1 MQGKVRKTRVLPI
14 VLATVLALSVSTN
27 AFPLMGYAAETST
40 PVSSEEEIIEVIEV
54 PTADLGAEES
64 EEEEPAEEPEEKP
77 EEEPAN
83 EETAEEI
90 PAEEVSA
97 EEASAEESLIE
108 AELPAAEPDTDAPAE
123 ESSTEK
129 SAEESAAT
137 EESVAK
143 PVTAEESRAVE
154 AEASTEPKAAGLSSD
169 EASGSSSSGHHLA
182 FASDY
187 HGTEGSIQ
195 NAFTGMPD
203 DVEYVSLIGD
213 MVGDRGNMQPAYDS
227 AMILDQVREI
237 FPELD
242 NTNVSI
248 IWGSHDKNV
257 NDEGTGIVKVM
268 GGTGSEPIYKGTN
281 EDSSPAYY
289 IYAIAHYDMSN
300 GDGESTEAAAGFKT
314 WVDGINHTI
323 PVIVLCHVPIQ
334 ASRGDNKGASYWNE
348 ALNYAA
354 TGREG
359 ITTTD
364 QTADIIRNVLFL
376 HGHNHTNDRAEHYFG
391 AGTEMD
397 VQVDNSSEQSTYEP
411 VPGERPPFGPGG
423 RAEGV
428 LSNIYY
434 TSLTAGYLKTS
445 GNATLVTVQD
455 GALILTKYNGGQ
467 TVSLGTNG
475 DTDDSMGDSFTIPAQ
490 RHIEGAGVEENVMM
504 ATCDHN
510 GDYDLVVYCT
520 VCSEELYRTH
530 VTTEAAGHKW
540 GGWTLTREATVEAE
554 GEESRVC
561 SVCGKTENR
570 AVSRLNPGSFVDP
583 GTSDQK
589 EDTDEQETPAES
601 GKESEQKSDEDQKE
615 KAADTRTETEKKSG
629 ENGTEG
635 PAYSAVAATLSVGSP
650 LTGDESSPMLWLGLV
665 ALSLVALTAAVR
677 WKNSAE

>member
-1 MQGKVRKTRVLPI
+1 MQGKKRKTRVLPFMLAA
-14 VLATVLALSVSTN
+14 VLSISVNTT
-27 AFPLMGYAAETST
+27 AIPLMGYAAEVSTSVNT
-40 PVSSEEEIIEVIEV
+40 EEEPAKEIEEPAADLNTAEQDEAEPAEEEPTEEEPTEVVSAETEPIEEEPVTAVPTEEELPTAESVTDVHAEEAAAEESTGEPVTDQESGSEDSAVSSEE
-54 PTADLGAEES
+54 
-64 EEEEPAEEPEEKP
+64 
-77 EEEPAN
+77 
-83 EETAEEI
+83 
-90 PAEEVSA
+90 
-97 EEASAEESLIE
+97 ASS
-108 AELPAAEPDTDAPAE
+108 D
-123 ESSTEK
+123 
-129 SAEESAAT
+129 
-137 EESVAK
+137 
-143 PVTAEESRAVE
+143 
-154 AEASTEPKAAGLSSD
+154 PKAAGLSSD
-169 EASGSSSSGHHLA
+169 GEAGRSSNEAAGSSSNEHHLA

-195 NAFTGMPD
+195 NAFTGMPE
-203 DVEYVSLIGD
+203 DVEYVGMIGD

-227 AMILDQVREI
+227 AMILDRVREV
-237 FPELD
+237 FPDLD

-248 IWGSHDKNV
+248 IWGTHDQNV

-268 GGTGSEPIYKGTN
+268 GGTGSEPVYKGTN

-354 TGREG
+354 TGKEG

-475 DTDDSMGDSFTIPAQ
+475 NTNDLMGDSFTIPAQ
-490 RHIEGAGVEENVMM
+490 RHIEGSGVEENVMS

-530 VTTEAAGHKW
+530 FTTEAAGHTW
-540 GGWTLTREATVEAE
+540 GSWTLVREATVEAE
-554 GEESRVC
+554 GEESRNC
-561 SVCGKTENR
+561 SVCGKTESR
-570 AVSRLNPGSFVDP
+570 AISKLNPSSFDDP
-583 GTSDQK
+583 ENSEQK
-589 EDTDEQETPAES
+589 ADTDDKETPAES
-601 GKESEQKSDEDQKE
+601 GKKSEQKSDEEQKE
-615 KAADTRTETEKKSG
+615 RSADAKAETEQKSG
-629 ENGTEG
+629 ETGTEG
-635 PAYSAVAATLSVGSP
+635 PANSAVADSTSAGSP
-650 LTGDESSPMLWLGLV
+650 LTGDDNSPVLWLILEC
-665 ALSLVALTAAVR
+665 LSLAALTATGK
-677 WKNSAE
+677 WKRNDL

>member
-1 MQGKVRKTRVLPI
+1 MIDNGVLTYYAGKKEKDKSIAVHAGCGLVYKCEYNRDSAHGLCGGGVEPIEEEPTEAVSAEAEPIEEEPVTAVPTEEELPT
-14 VLATVLALSVSTN
+14 AESVTDVH
-27 AFPLMGYAAETST
+27 AEEAAAEEST
-40 PVSSEEEIIEVIEV
+40 GEPVTDQESGSEDSAVSSEE
-54 PTADLGAEES
+54 
-64 EEEEPAEEPEEKP
+64 
-77 EEEPAN
+77 
-83 EETAEEI
+83 
-90 PAEEVSA
+90 
-97 EEASAEESLIE
+97 ASS
-108 AELPAAEPDTDAPAE
+108 D
-123 ESSTEK
+123 
-129 SAEESAAT
+129 
-137 EESVAK
+137 
-143 PVTAEESRAVE
+143 
-154 AEASTEPKAAGLSSD
+154 PKAAGLSSD
-169 EASGSSSSGHHLA
+169 GEAGRSSNEAAGSSSNEHHLA

-195 NAFTGMPD
+195 NAFTGMPE
-203 DVEYVSLIGD
+203 DVEYVGMIGD

-227 AMILDQVREI
+227 AMILDRVREV
-237 FPELD
+237 FPDLD

-248 IWGSHDKNV
+248 IWGTHDQNV

-268 GGTGSEPIYKGTN
+268 GGTGSEPVYKGAN

-354 TGREG
+354 TGKEG

-475 DTDDSMGDSFTIPAQ
+475 NTNDLMGDSFTIPAQ
-490 RHIEGAGVEENVMM
+490 RHIEGSGVEENVMP

-530 VTTEAAGHKW
+530 FTTEAAGHTW
-540 GGWTLTREATVEAE
+540 GSWTLVREATVEAE
-554 GEESRVC
+554 GEESRNC
-561 SVCGKTENR
+561 AVCGKTESR
-570 AVSRLNPGSFVDP
+570 AISKLNPSSFDDP
-583 GTSDQK
+583 ENSEQK
-589 EDTDEQETPAES
+589 ADTDDKETPAES
-601 GKESEQKSDEDQKE
+601 GKKSEQKSDEEQKE
-615 KAADTRTETEKKSG
+615 RSADDKAETEQKSG
-629 ENGTEG
+629 ETGTEG
-635 PAYSAVAATLSVGSP
+635 PANSAVADSTSAGSP
-650 LTGDESSPMLWLGLV
+650 LTGDDNSPVLWLILEC
-665 ALSLVALTAAVR
+665 LSLAALTATGK
-677 WKNSAE
+677 WKRNDL

>member
-1 MQGKVRKTRVLPI
+1 MQGKKRKTRVLPFMLAA
-14 VLATVLALSVSTN
+14 VLSISVNTT
-27 AFPLMGYAAETST
+27 AIPLMGYAAEVSTSVNT
-40 PVSSEEEIIEVIEV
+40 EEEPAKEIEEPAADLNTAEQDEAEPAEEEPTEEEPTEVVSAETEPIEEEPVTAVPTEEELPTAESVTDVHAEEAAAEESTGEPVTDQESGSEDSAVSSEE
-54 PTADLGAEES
+54 
-64 EEEEPAEEPEEKP
+64 
-77 EEEPAN
+77 
-83 EETAEEI
+83 
-90 PAEEVSA
+90 
-97 EEASAEESLIE
+97 ASS
-108 AELPAAEPDTDAPAE
+108 D
-123 ESSTEK
+123 
-129 SAEESAAT
+129 
-137 EESVAK
+137 
-143 PVTAEESRAVE
+143 
-154 AEASTEPKAAGLSSD
+154 PKAAGLSSD
-169 EASGSSSSGHHLA
+169 GEAGRSSNEAAGSSSNEHHLA

-195 NAFTGMPD
+195 NAFTGMPE
-203 DVEYVSLIGD
+203 DVEYVGMIGD

-227 AMILDQVREI
+227 AMILDRVREV
-237 FPELD
+237 FPNLD

-248 IWGSHDKNV
+248 IWGTHDQNV

-268 GGTGSEPIYKGTN
+268 GGTGSEPVYKGTN

-354 TGREG
+354 TGKEG

-475 DTDDSMGDSFTIPAQ
+475 NTNDLMGDSFTIPAQ
-490 RHIEGAGVEENVMM
+490 RHIEGSGVEENVMS

-530 VTTEAAGHKW
+530 FTTEAAGHTW
-540 GGWTLTREATVEAE
+540 GSWTLVREATVEAE
-554 GEESRVC
+554 GEESRNC
-561 SVCGKTENR
+561 SVCGKTESR
-570 AVSRLNPGSFVDP
+570 AISKLNPSSFDDP
-583 GTSDQK
+583 ENSEQK
-589 EDTDEQETPAES
+589 ADTDDKETPAES
-601 GKESEQKSDEDQKE
+601 GKKSEQKSDEEQKE
-615 KAADTRTETEKKSG
+615 RSADAKAETEQKSG
-629 ENGTEG
+629 ETGTEG
-635 PAYSAVAATLSVGSP
+635 PANSAVADSTSAGSP
-650 LTGDESSPMLWLGLV
+650 LTGDDNSPVLWLILEC
-665 ALSLVALTAAVR
+665 LSLAALTATGK
-677 WKNSAE
+677 WKRNDL

>member
-1 MQGKVRKTRVLPI
+1 
-14 VLATVLALSVSTN
+14 
-27 AFPLMGYAAETST
+27 MGYAAETST
-40 PVSSEEEIIEVIEV
+40 PVSSEEETIEVIEE
-54 PTADLGAEES
+54 PTADLGAEEP
-64 EEEEPAEEPEEKP
+64 EEEEPAEEEPEEKP

-83 EETAEEI
+83 EETAEEIPAEEI

-123 ESSTEK
+123 ESSAEK

-154 AEASTEPKAAGLSSD
+154 AEASTEPKAAGLSKD
-169 EASGSSSSGHHLA
+169 DAAKSSSDAHHLA

-195 NAFTGMPD
+195 NAFTGMPE
-203 DVEYVSLIGD
+203 DVEYVSMIGD
-213 MVGDRGNMQPAYDS
+213 MVGDRGNMQPPYDS

-237 FPELD
+237 FPGLD

-248 IWGSHDKNV
+248 IWGTHDKNV
-257 NDEGTGIVKVM
+257 NDEGTDIVKVM

-281 EDSSPAYY
+281 EDNTPAYY

-323 PVIVLCHVPIQ
+323 PVIVVCHVPIQ

-354 TGREG
+354 TGKEG

-475 DTDDSMGDSFTIPAQ
+475 NTNDLMGDSFTIPAQ
-490 RHIEGAGVEENVMM
+490 RHIEGSGVEENVMP

-530 VTTEAAGHKW
+530 FTTEAAGHTW
-540 GGWTLTREATVEAE
+540 GSWTLVREATVEAE
-554 GEESRVC
+554 GEESRNC
-561 SVCGKTENR
+561 SVCGKTESR
-570 AVSRLNPGSFVDP
+570 AISKLNPSSFDDP
-583 GTSDQK
+583 EDSEQKADTDEEETPTESETKREQKTDKDQK
-589 EDTDEQETPAES
+589 ETSADVKEET
-601 GKESEQKSDEDQKE
+601 EQKSD
-615 KAADTRTETEKKSG
+615 TTGS
-629 ENGTEG
+629 EN
-635 PAYSAVAATLSVGSP
+635 PVFSAATVSASAGSP
-650 LTGDESSPMLWLGLV
+650 LTGDDNSPMLWLIL
-665 ALSLVALTAAVR
+665 ACLSLAALTATGK
-677 WKNSAE
+677 WKRNDL